1 MRHFSIIEIGMYA
14 SFIAFLVTLMA
25 AIYFLAQ
32 GNYKFFFSDLEL
44 SLLNLFMLL
53 VQIYKL

>member
-14 SFIAFLVTLMA
+14 SFIAFLVALMA

-32 GNYKFFFSDLEL
+32 GNHKFFFLNLAL
-44 SLLNLFMLL
+44 SLLNLLMLL